1 MYRQGGPA
9 TLWGHPV
16 MFWRGIAPLDAQD
29 YFFQA
34 GLCHLAAGDQ
44 IAYKRAIERYQDQD
58 VSFA

>member
-1 MYRQGGPA
+1 VES
-9 TLWGHPV
+9 H
-16 MFWRGIAPLDAQD
+16 LDAQD